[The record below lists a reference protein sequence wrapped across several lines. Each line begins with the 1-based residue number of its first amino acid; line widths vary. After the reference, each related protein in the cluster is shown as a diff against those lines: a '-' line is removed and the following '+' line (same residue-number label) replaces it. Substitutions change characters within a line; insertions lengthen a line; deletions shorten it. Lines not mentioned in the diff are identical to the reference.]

1 MYTTFL
7 YKHLP
12 EMKTITTHVLTESK
26 VYVNVFLKFELYAFL
41 AYCTVSE
48 EINAFINRLNHN
60 WYNTKKTYFVFQI
73 DFCCVLS
80 KVKVYF
86 LPVDTGVVLEAALCG
101 GPALAV
107 Q

>member
-1 MYTTFL
+1 MGILILYLDYTYTTFL

-60 WYNTKKTYFVFQI
+60 WYNTKKNLLCLSNRLLLCPFQ
-73 DFCCVLS
+73 S
-80 KVKVYF
+80 
-86 LPVDTGVVLEAALCG
+86 
-101 GPALAV
+101 
-107 Q
+107 